1 MMPVTL
7 VEVLILV
14 IAEVYSGMGP
24 IIRYNY
30 AKVSAL
36 IKHSPA
42 DRSLVHIFDISLSLT
57 RKTQISYNCHKNYSI
72 FCP

>member
-14 IAEVYSGMGP
+14 IAEIYSGMGP

-30 AKVSAL
+30 AKVSVF

-42 DRSLVHIFDISLSLT
+42 DRSLVYIFNNRLSFT
-57 RKTQISYNCHKNYSI
+57 KKTQISYSCHKNYSI